1 MKSIF
6 KVFICLALLCDIVGC
21 GSGENNKG
29 TELVIG
35 STNTV
40 ENYADFSLKLK
51 QRRILKHL
59 FIQVDYIMI
68 MIKMEKS
75 LLMLF

>member
-1 MKSIF
+1 MKCIF
-6 KVFICLALLCDIVGC
+6 NVFICLALLCNIVGC
-21 GSGENNKG
+21 GSTENNKG

-40 ENYADFSLKLK
+40 ENYADFSFKLK

-68 MIKMEKS
+68 LIKMEKS